1 MILAEKFKNTSG
13 NPSNSRARVELYN
26 GSTLLNIYSESDLLQ
41 GFSVERVGEES
52 KFFGFGVCH
61 KITVILGDYEGGVD
75 ITDANILEVEYG
87 VGSDFI
93 YTYPYFII
101 SEILRDEAAKEIVIT
116 AYDAIAAAGSRYV
129 SELSLPSGEL
139 TIKQYAVACANALGL
154 PLSIR
159 GVEDT
164 AFNTKYAQGA
174 NLEGTESIRDLLND
188 IAEATQT
195 IYYIDNEWRLVFKRL
210 DKDGDA
216 VATITDE
223 NSMNI
228 IVGETHT
235 LAGITH
241 ATELGDNV
249 SVTTGDEGV
258 TQYVRNNAFWDLR
271 EDIDELLANAV
282 ANVGGMTNTAF
293 SADWFGDIL
302 LEVGDKIQITT
313 EDGTTIY
320 SYVLND
326 VIEYSGITLEQTQW
340 IFSKDEGETTS
351 NPATLGETLKQTY
364 ARVNKQDKKIELFV
378 QEVGENL
385 SSIEM
390 STAGISAQ
398 VANTSGEVEKLTET
412 VESKMSADE
421 VSIAIKTEMSS
432 GVSSVVTEKGFTFSD
447 EGLRIAQSGSQMESL
462 LDEDGLKVYRDN
474 DEVLKANNVGVEAI
488 NVKVRTYLIVGDNSR
503 FETYDGN
510 RTGCFWIG

>member
-1 MILAEKFKNTSG
+1 MIIAKQSIRDMINAPARKFG
-13 NPSNSRARVELYN
+13 ARAELYN
-26 GSTLLNIYSESDLLQ
+26 GSALVQI
-41 GFSVERVGEES
+41 FSYTDALKEFTVDRVGDES
-52 KFFGFGVCH
+52 KFFGYGICQRLNVRLLDPARQLNITTANTFEIEFGVNS
-61 KITVILGDYEGGVD
+61 DY
-75 ITDANILEVEYG
+75 L
-87 VGSDFI
+87 
-93 YTYPYFII
+93 YPFPFFNV
-101 SEILRDEAAKEIVIT
+101 SEARRDENTNELSIT
-116 AYDAIAAAGSRYV
+116 AYDILHSANKHTFA
-129 SELSLPSGEL
+129 ELGLPQEY
-139 TIKQYAVACANALGL
+139 TIKQCAVACANLLGV
-154 PLSIR
+154 PF
-159 GVEDT
+159 GVVGVQDNV
-164 AFNTKYAQGA
+164 FDTKYAQGA
-174 NLEGTESIRDLLND
+174 NFEGTEGLRDVLD
-188 IAEATQT
+188 AIAEATQT
-195 IYYIDNEWRLVFKRL
+195 IYYINNEWRLVFKRL
-210 DKDGDA
+210 DVDGDA
-216 VATITDE
+216 VLTLDKERYITLD
-223 NSMNI
+223 SK
-228 IVGETHT
+228 TSRR
-235 LAGITH
+235 LAAICST
-241 ATELGDNV
+241 TELGDNV
-249 SVTTGDEGV
+249 TAKIEQSGT
-258 TQYVRNNAFWDLR
+258 TQYLRDNPFLELR
-271 EDIDELLANAV
+271 EDIAELLTNAI
-282 ANVGGMTNTAF
+282 ANVGGLTINQFDCAWRGNF
-293 SADWFGDIL
+293 L
-302 LEVGDKIQITT
+302 LEIGDKIELVTK
-313 EDGTTIY
+313 DNNKVA

-326 VIEYSGITLEQTQW
+326 TITYNGFFAEQTQW
-340 IFSKDEGETTS
+340 HYTDSDETES

-390 STAGISAQ
+390 STAGIVAQ